1 MHYILD
7 CRYHT
12 TWQSEPSMSW
22 LLRDI
27 KGKRALLEADRKKK
41 TDTARQ
47 KRFWTDVD
55 SLIWCN
61 TPINNARAKRF
72 EIECPDKIVKVGK

>member
-1 MHYILD
+1 MYYILD

-27 KGKRALLEADRKKK
+27 KGKRALLEADRKRKQ
-41 TDTARQ
+41 TQ
-47 KRFWTDVD
+47 H
-55 SLIWCN
+55 
-61 TPINNARAKRF
+61 
-72 EIECPDKIVKVGK
+72 DKSVFGQMLKV